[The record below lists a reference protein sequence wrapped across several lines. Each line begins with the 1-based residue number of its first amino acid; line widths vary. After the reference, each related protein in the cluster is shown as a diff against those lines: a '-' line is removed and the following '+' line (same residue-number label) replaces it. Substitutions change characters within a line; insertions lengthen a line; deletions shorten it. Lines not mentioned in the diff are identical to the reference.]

1 MPAIGAVGEDIREP
15 GRRGDADKQH
25 LHPVQRARK
34 LCEVIS
40 VITVSQCRTWNA
52 ESSPPSLHFSTLA
65 FADRHVLFCFVS

>member
-1 MPAIGAVGEDIREP
+1 MYSVQIYSHKNQKKIE
-15 GRRGDADKQH
+15 
-25 LHPVQRARK
+25 HPVHRARK